1 MNKKEEIK
9 NKNYYCIDVLKL
21 FFSLC
26 IVALHTHLFLDNHP
40 TIYWYSSHC
49 IWRLAVP
56 FFFITSGYFFS
67 KKIRNERNQR
77 KTLFNTIKRLGTLLI
92 FWLIISLPFQ
102 IQSLSIQQLST
113 EKIIIELI
121 RSVLFYPWGALWYI
135 LALIVAYILVFPF
148 IKKEKNVIPLILGFL
163 LYLFAIFS
171 NSYYFVIEGTW
182 MQSIVDNYLEI
193 FISSRN
199 GLFVGFFYVAIGNYL
214 NVKKESSINKN
225 VLMLVIGMIGL
236 ILETMLIKDRYYIE
250 DHSLFFSL
258 LIIVPAIFELAK
270 KINIKRDSKK
280 FRNLSIGIYV
290 LHRPIISCLTYFFD
304 IKSNTILFLIVSIMA
319 ILISYFLQKIN
330 NKYINKIIT

>member
-1 MNKKEEIK
+1 MVSKVKTTN
-9 NKNYYCIDVLKL
+9 NNYYCIDILKL
-21 FFSLC
+21 FFSVC
-26 IVALHTHLFLDNHP
+26 IVALHTHLFLDRNP
-40 TIYWYSSHC
+40 TLYWYSSHC

-67 KKIRNERNQR
+67 RKMQNANNQ
-77 KTLFNTIKRLGTLLI
+77 KTVLLNTIKRLGILLV
-92 FWLIISLPFQ
+92 FWLIINLPFQ
-102 IQSLSIQQLST
+102 INTLYMQDLYLQ
-113 EKIIIELI
+113 KIIIELV
-121 RSVLFYPWGALWYI
+121 RSIVFYPWGALWYI
-135 LALIVAYILVFPF
+135 LALIVAYIFIYPF
-148 IKKEKNVIPLILGFL
+148 IKKEKNIIPLILGFL

-182 MQSIVDNYLEI
+182 MQRIVDQYLEI

-214 NVKKESSINKN
+214 NVKKESSTNKSI
-225 VLMLVIGMIGL
+225 LMLIIGMIGL
-236 ILETMLIKDRYYIE
+236 ILEATFIKNRHYIE

-270 KINIKRDSKK
+270 SINIKKSSKK
-280 FRNLSIGIYV
+280 IRNLSIGIYV

-304 IKSNTILFLIVSIMA
+304 IKSNTMLFLIVSIMA
-319 ILISYFLQKIN
+319 ITISYILQKID